1 MTTNEKM
8 IILYGPGPEQFN
20 CRQCRY
26 CQGRK
31 CKLIN
36 APVFIY
42 ARVCGKFEGVEEQ
55 K

>member
-8 IILYGPGPEQFN
+8 IILYGPGPQGQV
-20 CRQCRY
+20 CRRCRY
-26 CQGRK
+26 CEHKK

>member
-8 IILYGPGPEQFN
+8 IILYGPGPQGQV
-20 CRQCRY
+20 CRKCRH
-26 CQGRK
+26 CDRKK

-36 APVFIY
+36 APVIGY
-42 ARVCGKFEGVEEQ
+42 GLACGKFEVLEGE